1 MRPVRHIKLHTPHL
15 LFTQTPHPAMKH
27 TILVVD
33 DTPENLDMM
42 SALLLP
48 DYQVKLA
55 TNGKMALKIIEGQ
68 QPDLVLLDVM
78 MPDMDGY
85 EVYHHIV
92 NDLGYAH
99 MPVIFVTAKAELES
113 EVSALAMGAVDYI
126 TKPIRAEILK
136 ARIHTQLQLRDAYQ
150 TIAAQNLELKK
161 SLSLRENIER
171 INRHDLK
178 APLNIV
184 LNVPEMLKEELTL
197 DSEQLE
203 LLNLLE
209 KAGKQMLNMV
219 NNSLQLYHIETGKY
233 EAQLDTINVI
243 ALLEQIIQEQ
253 QAAGLAQNI
262 PIDLN
267 LNPPDFS
274 GSIIAERVLCYSIF
288 SNLLK
293 NALEASPAGGYVNID
308 IEPNTR
314 CHIQICNQGAVP
326 EALIPHF
333 FEKYITAGKQDGT
346 GLGTYSAKLM
356 TEAQGGHISMKS
368 SQQKNCT
375 CVALSFPLNQ
385 GDN

>member
-1 MRPVRHIKLHTPHL
+1 MSSPIETTATKPVHL
-15 LFTQTPHPAMKH
+15 KNH
-27 TILVVD
+27 TIL
-33 DTPENLDMM
+33 
-42 SALLLP
+42 
-48 DYQVKLA
+48 
-55 TNGKMALKIIEGQ
+55 IIEDNPNNLAVIVEYLEEVGFKIVVARNGEMGLKRAQ
-68 QPDLVLLDVM
+68 LAQPGIILLDVM
-78 MPDMDGY
+78 MPGIDGF
-85 EVYHHIV
+85 ETCRRLKADEKTCDI
-92 NDLGYAH
+92 
-99 MPVIFVTAKAELES
+99 PVIFMTALDSPEDKLKGF
-113 EVSALAMGAVDYI
+113 EVGGVDYI